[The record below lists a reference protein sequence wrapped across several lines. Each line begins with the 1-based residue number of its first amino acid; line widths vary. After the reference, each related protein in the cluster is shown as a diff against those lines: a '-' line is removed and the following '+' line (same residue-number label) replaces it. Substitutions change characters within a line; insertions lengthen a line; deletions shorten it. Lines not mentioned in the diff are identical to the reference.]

1 MLFPS
6 IHNRTSALRNLEV
19 KKSMNIIMPIHL
31 VYILSQPKIPHRL
44 SFSIQLLGR
53 QHYRLYTIQSIPSL
67 KVLDHQRIT
76 QTERDRA
83 KRLAGSA
90 AGAALE
96 SDIQDEAGRQ
106 NTNTFTPGEGAS
118 AEESFVVNFTAE
130 EKDQIRQM
138 VANAESPEEI
148 EEIERSVQRGI
159 LPKQTLNNSVAG
171 GESGKRPLTLSSAE
185 EDGTN
190 GSSEKKIKSEQ

>member
-1 MLFPS
+1 MMFFSLF
-6 IHNRTSALRNLEV
+6 TSAV
-19 KKSMNIIMPIHL
+19 KHSTSVRCCFRALSCCQSESNNITQQCL
-31 VYILSQPKIPHRL
+31 TVF
-44 SFSIQLLGR
+44 FSILWYRGMLGR

-83 KRLAGSA
+83 KRLASSA

-106 NTNTFTPGEGAS
+106 NTFTPGEGAT

-130 EKDQIRQM
+130 EKEKIRKM
-138 VANAESPEEI
+138 VANADSPEEI
-148 EEIERSVQRGI
+148 EEIERSVQRGV
-159 LPKQTLNNSVAG
+159 LPKQMS
-171 GESGKRPLTLSSAE
+171 K
-185 EDGTN
+185 D
-190 GSSEKKIKSEQ
+190 